1 LNQDFSKR
9 IQDTISRGAVSN
21 AVIIFFATS
30 VVVVVVVNDSLLLI
44 DFVNRRQRDEG
55 ASPEIAI

>member
-1 LNQDFSKR
+1 M
-9 IQDTISRGAVSN
+9 
-21 AVIIFFATS
+21 FFATS